1 VASDPLPPH
10 NSDTMFRSPLSWLVP
25 LIGAGAVFV
34 FVLLT
39 TPPGFGALSDVLVGS
54 ARGPNADAGAYTLGA
69 ASSLALLTLV
79 VLSAL
84 TGLLDLLRRR

>member
-1 VASDPLPPH
+1 
-10 NSDTMFRSPLSWLVP
+10 MFRSLHSWLLP
-25 LIGAGAVFV
+25 LIGAGAVFA

-69 ASSLALLTLV
+69 ASSLALIALLV
-79 VLSAL
+79 LAALVSAIE
-84 TGLLDLLRRR
+84 LLKRR